1 MFSALV
7 IADFAVSVER
17 QQQPDLAD
25 RPLILLHGEHQLRAL
40 AVDALARD
48 AGARPGDSRRQAAWL
63 CPQATFLHA
72 RPEVYRRVFAALTSD
87 LAQQIDKVEP
97 HYQPERACF
106 FVQSGHAREL
116 AALRDCLQ
124 GRLDAPVSIGTAG
137 GKFVAQAA
145 ALSGG
150 GGRAVAAGE
159 AAAFLATFPVALLPL
174 NADMQ
179 RRLPM
184 MGIRSI
190 GEFARLG
197 RAAIFE
203 QWGSV
208 GQRCHDLA
216 LGRDPRP
223 LQACQ
228 PPPTLCASLAFE
240 EPLSDRQQLQAAC
253 LQLAQGLLQQLEGR
267 GAGRLAL
274 LLQDEN
280 QRIHELQLQPGAP
293 LRGLPQLQRQLPQ
306 LLEQPD
312 YRCGIRELQLQLSH
326 LTPAPPRQLALF
338 GASRQQRNLQ
348 QALGEWQRRFQ
359 QVVYRLHLTE
369 APRHFPPALQYE
381 REAI

>member
-7 IADFAVSVER
+7 IWDFAVSVER
-17 QQQPDLAD
+17 QQQPDLAR

-48 AGARPGDSRRQAAWL
+48 AGARPGDSRRQTAWL
-63 CPQATFLHA
+63 CPQAAFLHA
-72 RPEVYRRVFAALTSD
+72 REEVYRRVFAALTSD

-97 HYQPERACF
+97 HYQPDQACF
-106 FVQSGHAREL
+106 FVKSGHKREL

-124 GRLDAPVSIGTAG
+124 GRLDAQVSVGTAG
-137 GKFVAQAA
+137 GKFVARAA

-150 GGRAVAAGE
+150 RGRAVAAGE
-159 AAAFLATFPVALLPL
+159 EAAFLAAFPVALLPL

-203 QWGSV
+203 QWGKP

-216 LGRDPRP
+216 LGRDARP

-228 PPPTLCASLAFE
+228 PPPTLSGQLAFE
-240 EPLSDRQQLQAAC
+240 EPLTDREQLLAAC
-253 LQLAQGLLQQLEGR
+253 LQLAPGLLQQLQGR
-267 GAGRLAL
+267 AAGGLTL
-274 LLQDEN
+274 LLLDEN
-280 QRIHELQLQPGAP
+280 QRTHELQLQPGEP
-293 LRGLPQLQRQLPQ
+293 LRVLPQLQRQLPH
-306 LLEQPD
+306 LLEQPA
-312 YRCGIRELQLQLSH
+312 YSCGIRELQLQLSH
-326 LTPAPPRQLALF
+326 LSSAQPRQLALF